1 MRRAACATTYRLRA
15 TCQGCG
21 RKLERHVHLPL
32 KGVFCAACCPACR
45 AARTAE
51 GGRAKVQGGVLGT
64 GRRGKREKR
73 IHPHYAAGGTNES
86 T

>member
-1 MRRAACATTYRLRA
+1 VRRAACATTYRLRA

-32 KGVFCAACCPACR
+32 KGVFCGDCCPACQEVR
-45 AARTAE
+45 RAE
-51 GGRAKVQGGVLGT
+51 GGGSKVQGGARRT
-64 GRRGKREKR
+64 GRRVKHEKR
-73 IHPHYAAGGTNES
+73 IHPHYAAGGTDES

>member
-32 KGVFCAACCPACR
+32 KGVFCGDCCPACR

-51 GGRAKVQGGVLGT
+51 GGSSKVQGGAPGT
-64 GRRGKREKR
+64 GRRGKREKLTR
-73 IHPHYAAGGTNES
+73 SHI
-86 T
+86 